1 MSVINNVLKNL
12 ESRESHFTPIEI
24 NSLAADSAPARDLK
38 PLLLIGVVLVLL
50 ATVAWVYLQG
60 GIFPTTTQ
68 QPVPVSAS
76 IAPVVPEP
84 VVESSIEAETGV
96 SIVTEQ
102 MIPNQIIGLQIR
114 ESEGDMHLEFA
125 LREKVV
131 AYLRERGENSFGY
144 HLRDVESLIVA
155 PHMSDNQWIRE
166 LSILSSEAGVD
177 INFQTATDIL
187 VETRQDSREQE
198 SVWIIKLRK
207 SIDPDDNPPAVEVAQ
222 NSESPVSTTQS
233 SPAPVDLVPSQ
244 PAEKVTTVEMSTQ
257 PVEIDIKS
265 TNPNTDSINRLEYA
279 VELINSNRIAEAEA
293 LLQGLLDGVE
303 DYSAREHL
311 LALYARQKMTSRAQR
326 LLRESIAKYPQS
338 ALFKTEY
345 GRSLYQATK
354 YRAVI
359 EFFANEIDAD
369 ANQQAL
375 VASSHQRLDEHEA
388 AVRYYQLALAQDPSN
403 PRNWIGLGIS
413 QENIAA
419 LEEALSSYQRAA
431 RLGGLNNRLRAF
443 IDVRSNT
450 LQQVLN

>member
-24 NSLAADSAPARDLK
+24 NSLAADSAPARDLR
-38 PLLLIGVVLVLL
+38 PLLLVGVVLVLL
-50 ATVAWVYLQG
+50 AAIVWAYLQG
-60 GIFPTTTQ
+60 GIFPATTE
-68 QPVPVSAS
+68 QPVPASAS
-76 IAPVVPEP
+76 MAPVEP
-84 VVESSIEAETGV
+84 VPVVGPIIEAGTGAG
-96 SIVTEQ
+96 IVTEQ

-155 PHMSDNQWIRE
+155 PDISDNQWIRE
-166 LSILSSEAGVD
+166 LSILSSETGVD

-187 VETRQDSREQE
+187 VETWQDPGEQE

-222 NSESPVSTTQS
+222 NSEFPVFATQS
-233 SPAPVDLVPSQ
+233 AAAPVELAPSQ
-244 PAEKVTTVEMSTQ
+244 PAEKVTTVETPTA

-279 VELINSNRIAEAEA
+279 VELINSGRIAEAEA

-303 DYSAREHL
+303 DYSARQHL
-311 LALYARQKMTSRAQR
+311 LALYARQKMSSRAQR
-326 LLRESIAKYPQS
+326 LLRESLAKYPQS
-338 ALFKTEY
+338 ALLKTEY
-345 GRSLYQATK
+345 GRSLYQAAK

-359 EFFANEIDAD
+359 EFFANEVDVD

-431 RLGGLNNRLRAF
+431 RLGGLNNRLRTF
-443 IDVRSNT
+443 IDARSNA

>member
-12 ESRESHFTPIEI
+12 ESRQSHFTPIEI
-24 NSLAADSAPARDLK
+24 NSLAADSVPARNVK

-50 ATVAWVYLQG
+50 AAIVWAYLQG
-60 GIFPTTTQ
+60 GIFPATTL
-68 QPVPVSAS
+68 QPVPASAS
-76 IAPVVPEP
+76 IAPVEPEP
-84 VVESSIEAETGV
+84 VVEPIIEAGTGAA
-96 SIVTEQ
+96 IVTEQ

-114 ESEGDMHLEFA
+114 ESEGDMQLEFA

-155 PHMSDNQWIRE
+155 PDISDNQWIRE
-166 LSILSSEAGVD
+166 LSILSSETGVD

-187 VETRQDSREQE
+187 VETWQDPREQE

-207 SIDPDDNPPAVEVAQ
+207 SIDPDDNPPPVEVTK
-222 NSESPVSTTQS
+222 NSESPVFATRSAA
-233 SPAPVDLVPSQ
+233 APVELAPSQ
-244 PAEKVTTVEMSTQ
+244 SAETVTTLETPAR

-279 VELINSNRIAEAEA
+279 VELINSGRIAEAEA

-303 DYSAREHL
+303 DYSARQHL

-326 LLRESIAKYPQS
+326 LLSESIAKYPRS
-338 ALFKTEY
+338 ALLKTEY
-345 GRSLYQATK
+345 GRSLYQAAK

-359 EFFANEIDAD
+359 EFFANEVDAD

-443 IDVRSNT
+443 IDTRSNA
-450 LQQVLN
+450 LQQVIN